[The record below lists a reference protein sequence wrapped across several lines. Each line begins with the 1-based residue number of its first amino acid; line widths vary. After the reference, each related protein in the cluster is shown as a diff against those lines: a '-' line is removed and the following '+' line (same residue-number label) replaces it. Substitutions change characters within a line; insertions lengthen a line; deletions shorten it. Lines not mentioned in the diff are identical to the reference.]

1 MWNRKDLKA
10 KGKAAFRA
18 NYWPSVL
25 AALISVALFGGGS
38 VAVGNSASEATA
50 EQTAAIEQELEG
62 IPPETLLAIAA
73 IILGAVIVTAIVTTL
88 ISALLFNP
96 LRVGCVRFF
105 TVNSD
110 APARLSELGYGYK
123 SNYLNCVKMLLLKD
137 IFIGLWSL
145 LFVIPGL
152 VKVYSYR
159 LTPYILAENPSMA
172 SRDAISL
179 SRKMM
184 NGQKWRAFMLD
195 LSFIGWQFLAALTCG
210 LVGIF
215 YSFPYQCATNAEF
228 YKAVRDSYKDTAN
241 FV

>member
-10 KGKAAFRA
+10 KGKAAFRS
-18 NYWPSVL
+18 NYWPSVV
-25 AALISVALFGGGS
+25 AALIVVVILGG
-38 VAVGNSASEATA
+38 AFATVGNTASDATA

-62 IPPETLLAIAA
+62 VPPEVLLAIIAA
-73 IILGAVIVTAIVTTL
+73 LLGAILVASVVTTL
-88 ISALLFNP
+88 VSAFLFNP

-123 SNYLNCVKMLLLKD
+123 SNYLNSVLTLLLKD
-137 IFIGLWSL
+137 IYIGLWSA

-152 VKVYSYR
+152 VKSYSYR

-215 YSFPYQCATNAEF
+215 HSFPYQCATNAEF
-228 YKAVRDSYKDTAN
+228 YKAVSDSYKDTADS
-241 FV
+241 V

>member
-18 NYWPSVL
+18 NYWPSVVV
-25 AALISVALFGGGS
+25 ALIIVAIFGGGF
-38 VAVGNSASEATA
+38 ATVGNSASDATA

-62 IPPETLLAIAA
+62 IPPEALLTILLAVFGV
-73 IILGAVIVTAIVTTL
+73 ILLASVVTALV
-88 ISALLFNP
+88 SAFLFNP

-110 APARLSELGYGYK
+110 APARLSELGHGYK
-123 SNYLNCVKMLLLKD
+123 SNYLNSVLTLLLKD

-152 VKVYSYR
+152 VKAYSYR
-159 LTPYILAENPSMA
+159 LTPYILAENPSL
-172 SRDAISL
+172 SSTEAITL

-184 NGQKWRAFMLD
+184 NGQKWRAFVLD
-195 LSFIGWQFLAALTCG
+195 LSFLGWDILAGLTLG
-210 LVGIF
+210 VVGIF
-215 YSFPYQCATNAEF
+215 YSFPYVCATDAEL
-228 YKAVRDSYKDTAN
+228 YKAIRDSYQETAEAL
-241 FV
+241 

>member
-25 AALISVALFGGGS
+25 AALIAVALFGGGS
-38 VAVGNSASEATA
+38 VAVGNSASDATA

-62 IPPETLLAIAA
+62 IPPEVVLAILLAVLGVILVASIA
-73 IILGAVIVTAIVTTL
+73 ITL
-88 ISALLFNP
+88 ISAFLFNP

-110 APARLSELGYGYK
+110 APARLAELGYGYK
-123 SNYLNCVKMLLLKD
+123 SNYLNSVKTLLLRD
-137 IFIGLWSL
+137 LFIGLWSL
-145 LFVIPGL
+145 LFVVPGL
-152 VKVYSYR
+152 VKAYSYR
-159 LTPYILAENPSMA
+159 MTPYILAENPSIG
-172 SRDAISL
+172 SWEAISL

-184 NGQKWRAFMLD
+184 NGQKWRAFALD
-195 LSFIGWQFLAALTCG
+195 LSFIGWQFLAGLTLG

-215 YSFPYQCATNAEF
+215 HSFPYQCATNAEL
-228 YKAVRDSYKDTAN
+228 YKAIRASYTENAES
-241 FV
+241 F

>member
-1 MWNRKDLKA
+1 MWNRKSLKA
-10 KGKAAFRA
+10 DGKAAFRA
-18 NYWPSVL
+18 NYWPSVV
-25 AALISVALFGGGS
+25 AALILAAIFGGGF
-38 VAVGNSASEATA
+38 ATVGNSASDATA

-62 IPPETLLAIAA
+62 VPPEVALTILLAVLGV
-73 IILGAVIVTAIVTTL
+73 ILLVSVVTTL
-88 ISALLFNP
+88 VSAFLFNP

-110 APARLSELGYGYK
+110 APARLSELGHGYK
-123 SNYLNCVKMLLLKD
+123 SNYLNSVLTLLLKD

-145 LFVIPGL
+145 LFLIPGL
-152 VKVYSYR
+152 VKSYSYR

-210 LVGIF
+210 LSGIF

-228 YKAVRDSYKDTAN
+228 YKAVRDSYKDSADS
-241 FV
+241 F

>member
-25 AALISVALFGGGS
+25 AALIAFALSAGGF
-38 VAVGNSASEATA
+38 ATVGNNASETTA

-62 IPPETLLAIAA
+62 IPPEVVLTILLAV
-73 IILGAVIVTAIVTTL
+73 LGVIVVAAIVTTL
-88 ISALLFNP
+88 ISAFLFNP
-96 LRVGCVRFF
+96 LRVGCMRFF

-110 APARLSELGYGYK
+110 APAKLSELGYGYK
-123 SNYLNCVKMLLLKD
+123 SNYLNSVKTLLLKD

-152 VKVYSYR
+152 VKAYSYR
-159 LTPYILAENPSMA
+159 LTPYILAENPSL
-172 SRDAISL
+172 SSTEAITL

-184 NGQKWRAFMLD
+184 NGQKWRAFVLD
-195 LSFIGWQFLAALTCG
+195 LSFLGWDILAGLTLG
-210 LVGIF
+210 VVGIF
-215 YSFPYQCATNAEF
+215 YSFPYVCATDAEL
-228 YKAVRDSYKDTAN
+228 YKAIRDSYQETAEAL
-241 FV
+241 